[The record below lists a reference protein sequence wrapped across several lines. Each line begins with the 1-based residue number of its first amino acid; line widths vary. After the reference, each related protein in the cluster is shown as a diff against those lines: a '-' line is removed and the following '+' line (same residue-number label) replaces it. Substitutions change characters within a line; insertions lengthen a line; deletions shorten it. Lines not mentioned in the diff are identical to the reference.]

1 MVAGGNTKG
10 GYSRNKPVVLKY
22 APSHAERP
30 QGRGT
35 REKGKGWQRSK
46 SSTYDYGSDFYFS
59 EEKANRHRRAQSSMS
74 GRRTDRNS
82 SFYDI
87 GSPARQPRK
96 RRASVEA
103 IVKSARPDAAISQ
116 PPISVGPPIQKRFQ
130 TVKELESRDAL
141 TPNKAIVGHTDISR
155 DKNFQK
161 PLVVD
166 REGPKARSYTPKY
179 ETLGAEPIFFPI
191 EEPEHDKRTYVPKYR
206 LMEMLV
212 ATETFKE
219 RLRDR
224 AEEDIDFATSDTQPW
239 EVYNSWPIEANHE
252 YISELRI
259 ELKQSEVPEN
269 RIIPGRVFFS
279 LKRPATIDSIQI
291 DINKTLAKTTP
302 KGDVYVKQLDDRG
315 ITPELKLLP
324 NRRPGLNI
332 PDDLNTPSNSKQ
344 DPAPLIPSD
353 FDLIETIPRRITLPA
368 GTNEVRFNLFVPE
381 NQVPSFTYA
390 SLDGKTVINNYSA
403 EAAVRIGSNLER
415 TGRVAIKVPALGE
428 RDIGYADRDNN
439 YDLLLYNK
447 YFNDFEGF
455 DYSVGYVKQEGGY
468 DKPKKVQGNVIRIV
482 KCPQIGLN
490 DRTTVADL
498 GSAKDT
504 SSKSNDVLRK
514 FRDNLKTQ
522 ALVPKT
528 EWDSS
533 HYDMDNFINSTTP
546 SVAVD
551 DFSCTYYI
559 EILVEGERYVGPII
573 KCDRLVDR
581 PVVRNDISPSSKR
594 NDFKIII

>member
-1 MVAGGNTKG
+1 MVAGAYTKG
-10 GYSRNKPVVLKY
+10 GYSRNRPVVLKY

-46 SSTYDYGSDFYFS
+46 SSTYDYGSDLYFS
-59 EEKANRHRRAQSSMS
+59 EEKTNHHRRAQSSMS
-74 GRRTDRNS
+74 GRRTDRYS
-82 SFYDI
+82 GFYDI

-103 IVKSARPDAAISQ
+103 VVKSTRPDAVMSQ
-116 PPISVGPPIQKRFQ
+116 PISSGPPIQKRFQ
-130 TVKELESRDAL
+130 TVKEIEGRDAL

-155 DKNFQK
+155 DKIFQK

-166 REGPKARSYTPKY
+166 REGPKARTYTPKY
-179 ETLGAEPIFFPI
+179 ETLGAGPIFFPF
-191 EEPEHDKRTYVPKYR
+191 EEQEHDKRTYDPKYR

-212 ATETFKE
+212 TTETFKE

-224 AEEDIDFATSDTQPW
+224 AEEDISFATNDTQPW
-239 EVYNSWPIEANHE
+239 EVYSAWIIEANHE
-252 YISELRI
+252 CINELRI
-259 ELKQSEVPEN
+259 ELQQSEVPEN

-279 LKRPATIDSIQI
+279 LKKPTTIDSIQI

-302 KGDVYVKQLDDRG
+302 KGNVYVKQLDDKG
-315 ITPELKLLP
+315 LTSELKLLP

-332 PDDLNTPSNSKQ
+332 PDDPNMPSNSIQ
-344 DPAPLIPSD
+344 DPTRPIPSD
-353 FDLIETIPRRITLPA
+353 FDLIETIPKRITLPA
-368 GTNEVRFNLFVPE
+368 GISEVRFDLFVPD
-381 NQVPSFTYA
+381 NQVPSFVYA

-428 RDIGYADRDNN
+428 RNIGYTDRDNN
-439 YDLLLYNK
+439 YDLLLFNK
-447 YFNDFEGF
+447 YFNDSEGF
-455 DYSVGYVKQEGGY
+455 DYSVGYYKQEGGH
-468 DKPKKVQGNVIRIV
+468 DKPKKVYGNVIRIV

-490 DRTTVADL
+490 DKTTVAEL

-504 SSKSNDVLRK
+504 SSKTNDVLRK
-514 FRDNLKTQ
+514 FQDNLKTQ
-522 ALVPKT
+522 AMVPKT
-528 EWDSS
+528 EWDLS
-533 HYDMDNFINSTTP
+533 HYDLDNVINSTTP

-551 DFSCTYYI
+551 DFSCTYYL
-559 EILVEGERYVGPII
+559 EILVDGERYVGPII

-581 PVVRNDISPSSKR
+581 PVVRNDVSPHSMR
-594 NDFKIII
+594 NDFKLII

>member
-1 MVAGGNTKG
+1 MVAGA
-10 GYSRNKPVVLKY
+10 S
-22 APSHAERP
+22 ERP

-59 EEKANRHRRAQSSMS
+59 EEKANRQRRAQSSMS
-74 GRRTDRNS
+74 GRRTDKNS

-87 GSPARQPRK
+87 GKFTTPCGPARQPRK

-103 IVKSARPDAAISQ
+103 VVKSARPDAVMTQ
-116 PPISVGPPIQKRFQ
+116 PPINVGPPIQKRFQ
-130 TVKELESRDAL
+130 TVKEIEGRDAL

-179 ETLGAEPIFFPI
+179 ETLGAEPIFFPL
-191 EEPEHDKRTYVPKYR
+191 EEPEHDKRTYAPKYR

-212 ATETFKE
+212 TTETFKE

-224 AEEDIDFATSDTQPW
+224 AEEDLSFATSDTQPW
-239 EVYNSWPIEANHE
+239 EVYSSWTIEPNHE
-252 YISELRI
+252 YINELRI
-259 ELKQSEVPEN
+259 ELRQSEVQEN

-279 LKRPATIDSIQI
+279 LKKPATIDSIHI

-302 KGDVYVKQLDDRG
+302 KGDVFVKPLDERG

-324 NRRPGLNI
+324 NRRPALNI
-332 PDDLNTPSNSKQ
+332 LDDENAPSSSTQ
-344 DPAPLIPSD
+344 EPPRSIPSD
-353 FDLIETIPRRITLPA
+353 FDLIETVPKRITLPA
-368 GTNEVRFNLFVPE
+368 GANEVKFDLFVPE
-381 NQVPSFTYA
+381 NQVPSFIYA

-403 EAAVRIGSNLER
+403 EAAVRIGNNLER
-415 TGRVAIKVPALGE
+415 TGRVPIKVPALGE
-428 RDIGYADRDNN
+428 RNIGYADRDNN
-439 YDLLLYNK
+439 YDLLLFNK
-447 YFNDFEGF
+447 YFNDTEGF
-455 DYSVGYVKQEGGY
+455 DYSVGYNKQEGGY
-468 DKPKKVQGNVIRIV
+468 DKPKKVHATVIRIV
-482 KCPQIGLN
+482 RCPQIGLN

-498 GSAKDT
+498 GSTKDT
-504 SSKSNDVLRK
+504 SSKSNEVLRK
-514 FRDNLKTQ
+514 FQDNLKTQ
-522 ALVPKT
+522 PLVPKT

-533 HYDMDNFINSTTP
+533 HYDLDNYISSTTP

-559 EILVEGERYVGPII
+559 EILADGERYVGPII

-581 PVVRNDISPSSKR
+581 PIVRNDIGPSAMR